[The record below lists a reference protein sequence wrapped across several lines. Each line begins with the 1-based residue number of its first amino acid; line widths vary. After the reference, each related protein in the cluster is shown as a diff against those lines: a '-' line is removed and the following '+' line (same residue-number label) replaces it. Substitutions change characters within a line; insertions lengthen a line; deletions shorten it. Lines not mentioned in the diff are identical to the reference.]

1 MVSEGLFEGPLEE
14 AVEINNP
21 LNEEFVYMRK
31 TLVPSL
37 LKVAT
42 ENKTNETIKIF
53 EIANIY
59 NKRPNDLPEEVLTLA
74 GVIKKDKVS
83 FYEIKGLIEQ
93 LCFDLG
99 IKNLSI
105 KQSEK
110 AGNGAS
116 VYLDKEYLG
125 EIEILDAQLIDFELN
140 FALLL
145 ESASL
150 KKEYKPLNKFPP
162 IIEDLSVIV
171 DVNIKTADIVKN
183 IQSQSDLITDV
194 SLKDSYKNSRT
205 FHINYQDPQKNL
217 TNQEVSKIREQII
230 TSLKKEF
237 KASVR

>member
-99 IKNLSI
+99 IKNLSF